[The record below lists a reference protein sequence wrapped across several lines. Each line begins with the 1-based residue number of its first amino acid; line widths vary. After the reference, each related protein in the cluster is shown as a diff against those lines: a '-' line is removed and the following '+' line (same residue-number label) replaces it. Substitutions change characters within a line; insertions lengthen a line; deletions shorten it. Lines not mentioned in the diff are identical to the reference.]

1 MFKSTGKQLK
11 IVAVILFWLNTI
23 ASVICA
29 FVFGDLGDFDSDAA
43 VFFAF
48 LIGGPVVAYIWSLI
62 LYGFGY
68 IVSANDWRD
77 Y

>member
-1 MFKSTGKQLK
+1 MFKEAGKK
-11 IVAVILFWLNTI
+11 IKVIAIILFVLI
-23 ASVICA
+23 VITSIILA

-48 LIGGPVVAYIWSLI
+48 LIGGPVAGYIVTLI
-62 LYGFGY
+62 LYGFGC
-68 IVSANDWRD
+68 IVENYD